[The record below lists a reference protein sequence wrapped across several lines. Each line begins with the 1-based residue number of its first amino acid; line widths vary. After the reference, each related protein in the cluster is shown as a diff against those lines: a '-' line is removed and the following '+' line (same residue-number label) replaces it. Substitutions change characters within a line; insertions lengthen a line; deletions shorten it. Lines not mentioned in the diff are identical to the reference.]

1 MADAQHAQ
9 GGATGAGTGAG
20 AGAGSSAVPSNPSE
34 LIINAESLYG
44 HAYDTP
50 GDDWVTPDGAMTAS
64 SPDTAYDAPETWAVD
79 AGGIGHRGYGYHNP
93 ADGYDAPDDVDATVA
108 TLPTSAGSLYDAP
121 DELVAEPVTATATS
135 TPATGAG
142 AASPRAA
149 EAGVQAS
156 GAGPEARDWHGEFMD
171 CLELPRHSVEQKL
184 AATKRLHHLVRA
196 AVLRLRTQHCIS
208 THAQRPRGAAFPLCR
223 WMPSLPPHHPALA
236 SLCQSAPFRTR
247 PSPFNQWMSAG
258 WLEVRS
264 SSPTASS
271 SRSSPL
277 RHERCTV
284 VRMLQ

>member
-20 AGAGSSAVPSNPSE
+20 AGAGSAAVPSNPSE

-121 DELVAEPVTATATS
+121 DELVAESVTANATS
-135 TPATGAG
+135 TPATDAG
-142 AASPRAA
+142 AASPRAAA

-196 AVLRLRTQHCIS
+196 AVLRLRTCPHMPNAHVVLRS
-208 THAQRPRGAAFPLCR
+208 RR

-271 SRSSPL
+271 SRLSPL